1 MAAAGGLFF
10 LSDEQLQATPS
21 RADGLDDVTEFRLR
35 VYGGDIIQAASLL
48 LRLCVTQTQRCLSRS
63 ALTTFFLLLCA
74 DLKQWRS
81 LRRCCSSAS
90 SASAR
95 SHGSTH
101 GCVTGA
107 KRCSARAPSDDASTD
122 LLVSC
127 TSPQRLAAASVF
139 LAAKLEEAQR
149 RARDVINVFHR
160 LECREE
166 TALKEG
172 TFSWRLAGR
181 SDPCSLELLD
191 MFGREYDSLKA
202 ELVRDER
209 LVLRELGFV
218 CHVEHAHKFVLSY
231 AKLLELSAEV
241 TTAAWE
247 HVNDCGRTTLVCRF
261 RANTLACGAIFLAA
275 RTAGVALPE
284 GESHISGGD
293 GGQKPWWILFD
304 AATEDVHAV
313 ANVLTC
319 LYAQPTKSFADIMA
333 AAPHAHVDKVQAPE
347 PQGRRQ
353 VVVTLPTP
361 NGTAHVTAPQQPLEQ
376 PHVQQSGRRSRF
388 DAPVAGY
395 HGDGDRGRRRGGP
408 SRSRSRERGARHN
421 QRRSRSRSR
430 SRDRRRSRS
439 RDRRR

>member
-1 MAAAGGLFF
+1 
-10 LSDEQLQATPS
+10 
-21 RADGLDDVTEFRLR
+21 
-35 VYGGDIIQAASLL
+35 
-48 LRLCVTQTQRCLSRS
+48 
-63 ALTTFFLLLCA
+63 
-74 DLKQWRS
+74 
-81 LRRCCSSAS
+81 
-90 SASAR
+90 
-95 SHGSTH
+95 
-101 GCVTGA
+101 
-107 KRCSARAPSDDASTD
+107 
-122 LLVSC
+122 
-127 TSPQRLAAASVF
+127 VF

-160 LECREE
+160 LERREE
-166 TALKEG
+166 TAPCSEG
-172 TFSWRLAGR
+172 TFSWRLACR

-241 TTAAWE
+241 TTAAWG

-284 GESHISGGD
+284 GESHIGGGD

-304 AATEDVHAV
+304 VATEDVHAV

-333 AAPHAHVDKVQAPE
+333 AAPQAHADRVQAPE
-347 PQGRRQ
+347 HQGRRQ

-361 NGTAHVTAPQQPLEQ
+361 NGTTHVTAPQQQLEQ

-388 DAPVAGY
+388 DAPVAAH

-408 SRSRSRERGARHN
+408 SRSRSWERGARHN